1 MSVLELHI
9 ISNGQYELDHFAWMA
24 ERAHSY
30 VTAFHLREKSST
42 AAELWQGVMALKAAG
57 VPMHKVIINDR
68 IDVAWAAQVGG
79 VQLAHHS
86 LQAQDVKHY
95 FPGLRIGRSVH
106 CVQEADDMS
115 KRGADFLL
123 YGHIFTTNSKLDQEP
138 RGIAMLKEVVERVHL
153 PIIAIG
159 GIKPEHVQQVIGT
172 GAAGIAILSGITS
185 ASDPIQAV
193 KDYRSELDSV
203 GGECS

>member
-1 MSVLELHI
+1 MSVRELHV
-9 ISNGQYELDHFAWMA
+9 ISNGQHELEHFVWIA
-24 ERAHSY
+24 ERTHSY

-42 AAELWQGVMALKAAG
+42 AAELWRWVMALKAGG

-68 IDVAWAAQVGG
+68 IDVAWAAQTGG
-79 VQLAHHS
+79 VQLAYHS
-86 LQAQDVKHY
+86 LQVQEIKHS
-95 FPGLRIGRSVH
+95 FPGLRIGCSIH
-106 CVQEADDMS
+106 SVQEADDMS

-123 YGHIFTTNSKLDQEP
+123 YGHIFRTNSKPDQEP
-138 RGIAMLKEVVERVHL
+138 RGILMLKEVVEHVHL

-159 GIKPEHVQQVIGT
+159 GIKPEHVQQVIGM

-193 KDYRSELDSV
+193 KDYRRELDLA